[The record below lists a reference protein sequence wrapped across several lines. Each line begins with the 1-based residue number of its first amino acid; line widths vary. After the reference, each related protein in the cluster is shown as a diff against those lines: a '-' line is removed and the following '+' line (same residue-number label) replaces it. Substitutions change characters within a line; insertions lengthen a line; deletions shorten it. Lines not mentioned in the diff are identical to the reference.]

1 MGLIVRCRVGVSMA
15 HMTLTESRPAEYPAL
30 ISAAALLQACA
41 SAPPHGHAAHQHTT
55 AQTPEQAARFLLQAQ
70 FSASDAEVA
79 TVQTLGYRTWLEQQF
94 AASIG
99 PTGWDWLNARGY
111 AEVHADTRYFDRSYP
126 GDYMVWNQLITAPDP
141 VRKRL
146 ALALSEFF
154 VVSLNGL
161 DIAWRS
167 HAMAHYWDILCAH
180 ALGNYRT
187 LLEAVTLHPAMGQYL
202 NTRGNQKENPTTG
215 RVPDENYAREVL
227 QLFSIGLY
235 QLNPDG
241 SEQRDA
247 HGQRIETYS
256 QSDIS
261 NLARVF
267 TGYEF
272 DQSANVVTELTESK
286 RKRKVGNMAYA
297 QRPMVLVANR
307 HSELEVRFLGST
319 LPAKTPGPQ
328 ALQHALDTIF
338 NHPNVGPFFAR
349 QMIQRLVTSN
359 PSAAY
364 VARVAAAFSD
374 NGEGVRGDLRAVFSA
389 VLLDDE
395 ARAPD
400 GLHQPGFGKVREPML
415 RLVQWGRTFG
425 LTSAHGSWKMGDL
438 SNPGTQLGQ
447 SPLRAPSVFN
457 YFRPGYVPPSTALV
471 PVRAV
476 APEFQIVS
484 ETSVAGYLNF
494 MMGVI
499 RRGIRVNDP
508 DLPHN
513 VPGSKNPKNG
523 FDLQARYD
531 KELELTFSAP
541 ALMGRL
547 NLLLCAGQLSVATM
561 GTLTRALEATPLA
574 PNASRDSRLDRVASA
589 VLMVMAS
596 AEYLVQK

>member
-1 MGLIVRCRVGVSMA
+1 
-15 HMTLTESRPAEYPAL
+15 MTLTDSRPADHLAL
-30 ISAAALLQACA
+30 LSAAALLQACA
-41 SAPPHGHAAHQHTT
+41 TAPQNLPVAHQHTT
-55 AQTPEQAARFLLQAQ
+55 ARTPEQAARFLLQAQ

-79 TVQTLGYRTWLEQQF
+79 AVMRAGFRPWLEQQF
-94 AASIG
+94 AVPPGQS
-99 PTGWDWLNARGY
+99 GWDWLNARGY
-111 AEVHADTRYFDRSYP
+111 AEISSDTHYFDQSYP
-126 GDYMVWNQLITAPDP
+126 GDYMVWNQLMTAPDP

-161 DIAWRS
+161 NVAWRS
-167 HAMAHYWDILCAH
+167 HAMAHYWDTLCAH
-180 ALGNYRT
+180 ALGNYRAV
-187 LLEAVTLHPAMGQYL
+187 LEAVTLHPAMGQYL
-202 NTRGNQKENPTTG
+202 NTRGNQKENPATA
-215 RVPDENYAREVL
+215 RLPDENYAREVL

-241 SEQRDA
+241 SERRDA
-247 HGQRIETYS
+247 QGQRIETYS
-256 QSDIS
+256 QADIS

-272 DQSANVVTELTESK
+272 DQSANVVIELTESK
-286 RKRKVGNMAYA
+286 RNRKVGNMEFAR
-297 QRPMVLVANR
+297 RPMVLVPNR
-307 HSELEVRFLGST
+307 HSELEVRFLGT
-319 LPAKTPGPQ
+319 TIAAKTPGPQ
-328 ALQHALDTIF
+328 ALGKALDTIF

-359 PSAAY
+359 PSSAY
-364 VARVAAAFSD
+364 VARVAAAFAD
-374 NGEGVRGDLRAVFSA
+374 NGAGVRGDLKAVFAA

-395 ARAPD
+395 ARSPS
-400 GLHQPGFGKVREPML
+400 GLHQSGFGKVREPML
-415 RLVQWGRTFG
+415 RFVQWGRTFG
-425 LTSAHGSWKMGDL
+425 LTSAQGSWKIGDL
-438 SNPGTQLGQ
+438 SDPGRQLGQ
-447 SPLRAPSVFN
+447 SPLRATSVFN
-457 YFRPGYVPPSTALV
+457 FFRPGYVPPSTALV
-471 PVRAV
+471 PAKAV

-508 DLPHN
+508 DLPQN
-513 VPGSKNPKNG
+513 VPGPRRTSRG

-531 KELELTFSAP
+531 KELALAFSAP

-561 GTLTRALEATPLA
+561 ATMTRALEATPLA
-574 PNASRDSRLDRVASA
+574 ANASLDSRLDRVASA

>member
-1 MGLIVRCRVGVSMA
+1 MRKAFSLVGLIVRCHDGVSIS
-15 HMTLTESRPAEYPAL
+15 HMNLRDTR
-30 ISAAALLQACA
+30 
-41 SAPPHGHAAHQHTT
+41 
-55 AQTPEQAARFLLQAQ
+55 TPEQAARFLLHAQ

-79 TVQTLGYRTWLEQQF
+79 EVQAAGYRPWLEQQF
-94 AASIG
+94 ALPLG
-99 PTGWDWLNARGY
+99 QTGWDWLNARGY
-111 AEVHADTRYFDRSYP
+111 AEIHVDTHYFDRSYP
-126 GDYMVWNQLITAPDP
+126 GDYMIWNQLMTAPDP
-141 VRKRL
+141 VRKRM

-161 DIAWRS
+161 NIPWRS
-167 HAMAHYWDILCAH
+167 HAIAHYWDTLCAH
-180 ALGNYRT
+180 ALGNYRS
-187 LLEAVTLHPAMGQYL
+187 LLEAVTLHPAMGHYL
-202 NTRGNQKENPTTG
+202 NTRGNQKENASTG
-215 RVPDENYAREVL
+215 RLPDENYAREIL

-241 SEQRDA
+241 TEQRDV
-247 HGQRIETYS
+247 HGNAIESYS
-256 QSDIS
+256 QADIT

-286 RKRKVGNMAYA
+286 RNRKVGNMAYA
-297 QRPMVLVANR
+297 QRPMVLVPNR
-307 HSELEVRFLGST
+307 HSELEVCFLGT
-319 LPAKTPGPQ
+319 NIAEKTPAPQ
-328 ALQHALDTIF
+328 ALQQALDTIF

-359 PSAAY
+359 PTAAY
-364 VARVAAAFSD
+364 VARVAAAFAD
-374 NGEGVRGDLRAVFSA
+374 NGSGARGDLKAVFSA

-395 ARAPD
+395 ARSSN
-400 GLHQPGFGKVREPML
+400 GLHQSSFGKIREPML

-425 LTSAHGSWKMGDL
+425 LASALGSWKMGDL
-438 SNPGTQLGQ
+438 SNPATQLGQ
-447 SPLRAPSVFN
+447 SPLRAPTVFN

-471 PVRAV
+471 PLRAV

-494 MMGVI
+494 MMGAI

-508 DLPHN
+508 ELPQN
-513 VPGSKNPKNG
+513 VPGPRTNERS

-531 KELELTFSAP
+531 KELPLAFSSPELI
-541 ALMGRL
+541 GRL
-547 NLLLCAGQLSVATM
+547 NLLLCAGQLSMATKA
-561 GTLTRALEATPLA
+561 TLIHALDATALA
-574 PNASRDSRLDRVASA
+574 ANASLDSRLDRVASA